1 MCLPDGASIASG
13 GSGGASSGG
22 ASGGAVDPATC
33 ANTYEIVVGDYWV
46 RIADASGTELADLL
60 EANGATN
67 DTMLFPGKTICLPA
81 GAAPPSTA
89 APSTAAPTTAAPTTD
104 AAGDEFADDRNAG
117 DRPAATDP
125 PTTEAPDTTQP
136 LPPPPSG
143 GEVEAM
149 IREIWPDDLEE
160 QALRIAW
167 RESNYRADVTSGSGC
182 CIGIFQMHWEAHR
195 SWMSDLGI
203 TSATSS
209 STPAPT
215 SRPPT
220 SSTSATAGP
229 PGSRR
234 PGDRR
239 IRRITDASRDS
250 TVAWASSVSSRGL
263 RDGPTGSAAGRT

>member
-1 MCLPDGASIASG
+1 MPARRRIDRIRRFGGAT
-13 GSGGASSGG
+13 SGGAG
-22 ASGGAVDPATC
+22 GGAVDPATC

-89 APSTAAPTTAAPTTD
+89 APSTAAPTTAAPTT
-104 AAGDEFADDRNAG
+104 NP
-117 DRPAATDP
+117 PATNSPTTETPTTETPATDP

-203 TSATSS
+203 TSRDQLFDARTNIEAAYGLYQRSGWGPWES
-209 STPAPT
+209 
-215 SRPPT
+215 
-220 SSTSATAGP
+220 TAG
-229 PGSRR
+229 
-234 PGDRR
+234 
-239 IRRITDASRDS
+239 
-250 TVAWASSVSSRGL
+250 
-263 RDGPTGSAAGRT
+263 